1 MTNKKYPWTNH
12 QAVIATNN
20 KWEIGLKANTQVSNF
35 KFNVGLQ
42 ANSYNFFPIHNG
54 ANIKPELFYEDV
66 KRYKVNV
73 GTLYESDLFDA
84 LLSAS
89 IDNFQLPVE
98 SQTFY
103 KVKCDIAFSV
113 VDSILMHLRGVISR
127 KNGNY
132 FEVGVDYVYSDL
144 LTFFVNC
151 GNCGG
156 LRIVFGTSITPDK
169 WIEKDFNNQLV

>member
-1 MTNKKYPWTNH
+1 VRRYR
-12 QAVIATNN
+12 
-20 KWEIGLKANTQVSNF
+20 G
-35 KFNVGLQ
+35 
-42 ANSYNFFPIHNG
+42 
-54 ANIKPELFYEDV
+54 NI
-66 KRYKVNV
+66 
-73 GTLYESDLFDA
+73 GTLYESDLFDT

-89 IDNFQLPVE
+89 IYNFQLPVG

-113 VDSILMHLRGVISR
+113 VDRILMHLRGVISN

-151 GNCGG
+151 GDCGG

-169 WIEKDFNNQLV
+169 WIEKDFNHQLV